1 MRTWVLG
8 VGLMLGLLGGTAE
21 AQNWPVVPLPTTADL
36 HEIDAGFSNRYV
48 VGDGGFVAVSDG
60 GLVNWAQVDI
70 GTSADLLDVVRQAS
84 SEVWITGTAGTTRVL
99 RFGVWEPRD
108 IPNSGEDFVIF
119 SRSSGW
125 AFSAGSNGSI
135 YRSTDLGVTWDLQTS
150 GTANAI
156 HDGNGFVD
164 NQAYSV
170 GDNGTILK
178 TTNGG
183 LDWVQKPSG
192 TTADLHAFIDASTGV
207 IMAAGENG
215 TILRSTD
222 GGESWNAVASGTTA
236 TIYDLSASQQNG
248 LFVLAV
254 GENGTVLKST
264 DNGAS
269 WCLIQSETTV
279 DLYACDMALNS
290 TFLVAG
296 AGGYMAVTTNDG
308 GGCADPAG
316 FDDMV
321 DASGSG
327 GLNAGVRIAGPWPL
341 PLGHDSHVQLSVDR
355 SQRVRVD
362 VLDAA
367 GRVVES
373 LLDAEVAAEHPRSVR
388 FDAASWP
395 AGVYFIRA
403 ISEGGVVSKKVVAL
417 R

>member
-8 VGLMLGLLGGTAE
+8 VGLSLGLLGGTAE
-21 AQNWPVVPLPTTADL
+21 AQDWTVVPLPTTADL
-36 HEIDAGFSNRYV
+36 HEIDAGFAARYV

-60 GLVNWAQVDI
+60 SLTNWTQVDV
-70 GTSADLLDVVRQAS
+70 GTTVNLLDVVRQAS
-84 SEVWITGTAGTTRVL
+84 SEIWITGEAGTTRVL

-108 IPNSGEDFVIF
+108 IPNSAEDFVIF

-135 YRSTDLGVTWDLQTS
+135 YRSTDLGVTWNLQQS
-150 GTANAI
+150 GTTNAI

-164 NQAYSV
+164 NVAFSV

-183 LDWVQKPSG
+183 LDWAQKPSG
-192 TTADLHAFIDASTGV
+192 TTANLHAFIDASTGV

-222 GGESWNAVASGTTA
+222 SGESWSAVATGTTA
-236 TIYDLSASQQNG
+236 TLYDLSASQQNG
-248 LFVLAV
+248 LFLLAV

-264 DNGAS
+264 DNGLT
-269 WCLIQSETTV
+269 WCTIPSETTA
-279 DLYACDMALNS
+279 DLYACDMALNA

-308 GGCADPAG
+308 GGCAAPSGVEDI
-316 FDDMV
+316 V
-321 DASGSG
+321 DSSGTVPPNT
-327 GLNAGVRIAGPWPL
+327 GLHLAGPWPQ
-341 PLGHDSHVQLSVDR
+341 PLRGDSRLQLSVEQ
-355 SQRVRVD
+355 SQRVRVE
-362 VLDAA
+362 VLDAS
-367 GRVVES
+367 GRLVRS
-373 LLDAEVAAEHPRSVR
+373 LFDGDVSPGAPRTIE
-388 FDAASWP
+388 FDALSWP
-395 AGVYFIRA
+395 AGVYFVRA
-403 ISEGGVVSKKVVAL
+403 QTEEGVVQRKVVAV